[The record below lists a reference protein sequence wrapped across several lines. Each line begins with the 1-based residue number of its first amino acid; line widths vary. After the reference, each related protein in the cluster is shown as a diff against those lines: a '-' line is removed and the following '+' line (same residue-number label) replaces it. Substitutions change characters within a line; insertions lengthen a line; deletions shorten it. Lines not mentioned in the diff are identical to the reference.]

1 MMNGSSAERR
11 HPQSSSAGHSP
22 PEQMLRAARAGRP
35 DALGKLLEYYR
46 PYLRLLAKLQVATR
60 LKKELDASDVV
71 QETFLDAARDFPQFR
86 GLSEPEFLAWL
97 KRLLAANV
105 ADAHRRFLGTK
116 KRNVLQESQVL
127 ELLDQ
132 SSAMLDQRM
141 ITRAASPSSSAERR
155 EEVVR
160 LAAALERLRPAYHDV
175 ILLHHFQGMGFQQ
188 VAEQLGRSLDSVK
201 NLWLRA
207 LVALKRQ
214 LGDET

>member
-1 MMNGSSAERR
+1 
-11 HPQSSSAGHSP
+11 
-22 PEQMLRAARAGRP
+22 MLRAARAGRP